1 MRALSFPFPSHQSPM
16 VNSAPVNERTVLIQK
31 REDPY
36 RRVLSEPSRDTFFD
50 YSSRFLKDRKEK
62 VALQI
67 NIENYSQSTGE
78 VCEQR
83 TVKAFKQCSKHAVG
97 RSVGNK
103 FSGVQRRLLR
113 ILSYELMTRQ
123 QSTERTDLSLLI
135 RAYQKTFLFLLK
147 NPIGYRPI
155 SVMLYAGGILFNQ
168 RVALRYNQKM
178 GG

>member
-1 MRALSFPFPSHQSPM
+1 M
-16 VNSAPVNERTVLIQK
+16 
-31 REDPY
+31 
-36 RRVLSEPSRDTFFD
+36 
-50 YSSRFLKDRKEK
+50 
-62 VALQI
+62 
-67 NIENYSQSTGE
+67 
-78 VCEQR
+78 CEQR